1 MDFTEPYRTDP
12 VCFMY
17 KKPPP
22 APQVILQPVTS
33 TLLGV
38 TGGQITPLCQ
48 FLKDIYFAKIRLE
61 SNFLT
66 F

>member
-22 APQVILQPVTS
+22 APQVNI
-33 TLLGV
+33 
-38 TGGQITPLCQ
+38 
-48 FLKDIYFAKIRLE
+48 FLNRDKSSY
-61 SNFLT
+61 
-66 F
+66 